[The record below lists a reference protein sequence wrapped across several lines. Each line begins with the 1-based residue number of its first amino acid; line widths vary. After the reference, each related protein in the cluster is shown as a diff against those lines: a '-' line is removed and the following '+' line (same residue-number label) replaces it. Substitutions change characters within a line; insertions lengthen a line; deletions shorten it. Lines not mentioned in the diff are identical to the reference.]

1 MGRQDFRKY
10 ACELIGVFA
19 LVFFAAG
26 AVMIGSLTGVVPENL
41 IGHRNPGVFDRGW
54 ITSRA

>member
-26 AVMIGSLTGVVPENL
+26 AVMIGSLTGVFPENL
-41 IGHRNPGVFDRGW
+41 IGRRNSGVFDRG
-54 ITSRA
+54 